1 MRTFRFEAGYYEW
14 HLIDDMTGEVCHN
27 LADPAEDLYREDGSP
42 MSRTELTNF
51 LADDL
56 LCADRHYFDGEEY
69 NGILLKR
76 RLQPKEIHLI
86 IFMYKLFQPFRE
98 KALLICF

>member
-27 LADPAEDLYREDGSP
+27 LADPAEDLYREDGTP

-76 RLQPKEIHLI
+76 RLQPKEIVKAA
-86 IFMYKLFQPFRE
+86 KLMADVLYNYYI
-98 KALLICF
+98 K

>member
-27 LADPAEDLYREDGSP
+27 LIDPSEIIFRPDGG
-42 MSRTELTNF
+42 TLTR
-51 LADDL
+51 LGLQILLTDEL

-76 RLQPKEIHLI
+76 RLQPEEIVKAA
-86 IFMYKLFQPFRE
+86 KLMADTLYNYYI
-98 KALLICF
+98 K